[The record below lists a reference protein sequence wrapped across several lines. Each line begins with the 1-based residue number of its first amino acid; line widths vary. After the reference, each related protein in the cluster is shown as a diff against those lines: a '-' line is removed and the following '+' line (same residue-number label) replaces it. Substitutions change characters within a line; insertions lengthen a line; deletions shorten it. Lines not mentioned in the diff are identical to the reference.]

1 MSGQSWDW
9 LDEAQPLR
17 HALVRPRA
25 RGWYVRDWR
34 GQRQIDA
41 SARVLAVDLWEPVPD
56 RADVLYPGV
65 WYVLDGGINDA
76 TVQALPW
83 RELTP
88 QELNVF
94 SVLYRRQRAEV
105 NA

>member
-9 LDEAQPLR
+9 LDESQPLR
-17 HALVRPRA
+17 HPSVLPRA

-34 GQRQIDA
+34 GQRIDA
-41 SARVLAVDLWEPVPD
+41 ADRVLAVDLWEPVPD

-76 TVQALPW
+76 SVQVLPW
-83 RELTP
+83 RELTQ

-94 SVLYRRQRAEV
+94 SVLYRRQCIEV
-105 NA
+105 MA